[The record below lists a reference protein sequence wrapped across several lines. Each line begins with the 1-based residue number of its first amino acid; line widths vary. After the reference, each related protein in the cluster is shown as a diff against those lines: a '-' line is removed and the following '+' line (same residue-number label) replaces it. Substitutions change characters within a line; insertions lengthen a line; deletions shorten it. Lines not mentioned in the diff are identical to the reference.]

1 VAKDASSAANLAMLA
16 NHCASCNA
24 YAGRY
29 RTALTDSHVV
39 GDLDL
44 IIELA
49 PGTND
54 RVINRSAVNR
64 GVGTNFAVIAN
75 PNRPRLG
82 DFDPFVAISG
92 KPESIGPNNGAR
104 MDENAR
110 SDHTSRVN
118 RYPRI
123 KAAFLADRGTFTDDA
138 TRTNPGPLTDSNSRA
153 NDGTRLNGDP
163 VGDDGVR
170 CD

>member
-1 VAKDASSAANLAMLA
+1 VPKDASSATNLAMLA

-39 GDLDL
+39 GNLDL

-54 RVINRSAVNR
+54 RVIHRSAVNR

-75 PNRPRLG
+75 PNGPRLG
-82 DFDPFVAISG
+82 NLDPFVSISG
-92 KPESIGPNNGAR
+92 KPESIGPNNGAC
-104 MDENAR
+104 MDDNAR
-110 SDHTSRVN
+110 SDNTSRVN
-118 RYPRI
+118 CYPRI
-123 KAAFLADRGTFTDDA
+123 KAAFLADRGTFTHDA
-138 TRTNPGPLTDSNSRA
+138 ARTNPGPLADSNSRA